1 MLPQAARRMRL
12 LCLGASGGSMPSP
25 KTEAAPT
32 MLKIIAGIIVG
43 WLVMAVLVIAT
54 FVITMM
60 VMGLDKILKPD
71 SYWTTDT
78 FNIIVLVGG
87 LVAAIVGGMVCKAI
101 ARTSTA
107 TLVLVAIV
115 LIMGAGSAVMNMN
128 KPDPPAR
135 PSGSGPPTMQQMME
149 HGKEPNWFAIMKTV
163 LGAAGLVI
171 GSSLVKG
178 RRAAN

>member
-1 MLPQAARRMRL
+1 MLR
-12 LCLGASGGSMPSP
+12 
-25 KTEAAPT
+25 
-32 MLKIIAGIIVG
+32 IIAGIIVG
-43 WLVMAVLVIAT
+43 WIVMAVLVIAT
-54 FVITMM
+54 FGITMM
-60 VMGLDKILKPD
+60 VLGLDKILKPD

-87 LVAAIVGGMVCKAI
+87 FIAAIVGGMVCKAI
-101 ARTSTA
+101 ARNSKA
-107 TLVLVAIV
+107 TLTLAAIV

-128 KPDPPAR
+128 KPDPPPRAA
-135 PSGSGPPTMQQMME
+135 GSGQPTMQDMMT
-149 HGKEPNWFAIMKTV
+149 HGKEPNWFAIMKTL